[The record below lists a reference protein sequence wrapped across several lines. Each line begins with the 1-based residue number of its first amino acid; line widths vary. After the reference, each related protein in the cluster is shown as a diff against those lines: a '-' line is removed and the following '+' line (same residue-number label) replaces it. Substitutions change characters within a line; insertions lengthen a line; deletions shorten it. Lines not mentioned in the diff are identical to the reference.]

1 MSTLATIAATAL
13 AATVGLSAE
22 PGSSST
28 GSSST
33 GSSSAG
39 STSARSMSAGSNSAS
54 SNSGSNPGSNPTG
67 STSAGST
74 SAGSTSASSNPTGST
89 SARSNSAASTT
100 APETLR
106 QTAPQ
111 TAPRTTSTDKIGPKE
126 WHRKVKV
133 PPHFVFANHYGVTW
147 GLGPIPSGDIAFFFG
162 RALPALAP
170 SRAHQRWALGYQL
183 TLSVGSSD
191 RYALSSLT
199 QRHHLMAVSYG
210 TLRPRLYAAIG
221 GGLAIFSGGYLPTR
235 PRDWRPSVAEVEG
248 RLGYIFGR
256 RRDHRRLVGVVGG
269 TARLGWNA
277 ASLEKAPV
285 PQLGAFIGF
294 LVR

>member
-1 MSTLATIAATAL
+1 VIAPTLAASL
-13 AATVGLSAE
+13 AASLAVTLVTAE
-22 PGSSST
+22 GPDEAVPAQAPMGP
-28 GSSST
+28 
-33 GSSSAG
+33 
-39 STSARSMSAGSNSAS
+39 TSED
-54 SNSGSNPGSNPTG
+54 
-67 STSAGST
+67 
-74 SAGSTSASSNPTGST
+74 
-89 SARSNSAASTT
+89 SAAPDSPAPDSPVPLGATRRPTT
-100 APETLR
+100 IKL
-106 QTAPQ
+106 
-111 TAPRTTSTDKIGPKE
+111 
-126 WHRKVKV
+126 
-133 PPHFVFANHYGVTW
+133 PPHFVFANHYGLTW
-147 GLGPIPSGDIAFFFG
+147 GLGPVPSGDIALFFG

-183 TLSVGSSD
+183 TLSVGNAD
-191 RYALSSLT
+191 RYFLSGLT

-221 GGLAIFSGGYLPTR
+221 GGIAIFSGGYLPAN
-235 PRDWRPSVAEVEG
+235 PGDWRPSVAEFEG

-256 RRDHRRLVGVVGG
+256 RRDQRRLAGVVGG

>member
-1 MSTLATIAATAL
+1 MSALATIAATAL
-13 AATVGLSAE
+13 AAAVGLSSE
-22 PGSSST
+22 PDSTST
-28 GSSST
+28 GSKST
-33 GSSSAG
+33 GS
-39 STSARSMSAGSNSAS
+39 
-54 SNSGSNPGSNPTG
+54 
-67 STSAGST
+67 
-74 SAGSTSASSNPTGST
+74 
-89 SARSNSAASTT
+89 T
-100 APETLR
+100 APEALPK
-106 QTAPQ
+106 TA
-111 TAPRTTSTDKIGPKE
+111 STDKLGPKKR
-126 WHRKVKV
+126 HRKVKL

-147 GLGPIPSGDIAFFFG
+147 GLGPLPSGDIAFFFG

-183 TLSVGSSD
+183 TLSVGDSD
-191 RYALSSLT
+191 RYFLSGFT

-210 TLRPRLYAAIG
+210 TLRPRLYAALG
-221 GGLAIFSGGYLPTR
+221 GGLAIFSGRYLPAA
-235 PRDWRPSVAEVEG
+235 PKDWRPSVAEVEG

-256 RRDHRRLVGVVGG
+256 RRDHRSLVGVVGG

>member
-1 MSTLATIAATAL
+1 MIVPTLAASLTASLTVTLVAAVGPEPTPEEAVPAQASMGPTSENSPAPTSPEPFGATRRPSTIKL
-13 AATVGLSAE
+13 
-22 PGSSST
+22 
-28 GSSST
+28 
-33 GSSSAG
+33 
-39 STSARSMSAGSNSAS
+39 
-54 SNSGSNPGSNPTG
+54 
-67 STSAGST
+67 
-74 SAGSTSASSNPTGST
+74 
-89 SARSNSAASTT
+89 
-100 APETLR
+100 
-106 QTAPQ
+106 
-111 TAPRTTSTDKIGPKE
+111 
-126 WHRKVKV
+126 
-133 PPHFVFANHYGVTW
+133 PPHFVFANHYGLTW
-147 GLGPIPSGDIAFFFG
+147 GLGPIPSGDIALFFG

-183 TLSVGSSD
+183 TLSVGNAD
-191 RYALSSLT
+191 RYFLSGFT

-221 GGLAIFSGGYLPTR
+221 GGIAIFSGGDLPAN
-235 PRDWRPSVAEVEG
+235 PGDWRPSVAEFEG

-256 RRDHRRLVGVVGG
+256 RRDQRRLAGVVGG

>member
-1 MSTLATIAATAL
+1 MSALPIIMAAALTLSPSVAEDPA
-13 AATVGLSAE
+13 GSAS
-22 PGSSST
+22 PSTTRKST
-28 GSSST
+28 GK
-33 GSSSAG
+33 A
-39 STSARSMSAGSNSAS
+39 
-54 SNSGSNPGSNPTG
+54 
-67 STSAGST
+67 
-74 SAGSTSASSNPTGST
+74 
-89 SARSNSAASTT
+89 
-100 APETLR
+100 
-106 QTAPQ
+106 
-111 TAPRTTSTDKIGPKE
+111 DKYGPKK
-126 WHRKVKV
+126 WHRKVKL
-133 PPHFVFANHYGVTW
+133 PQHFVFANHYGLTF
-147 GLGPIPSGDIAFFFG
+147 GLDPVPSGNIAFFFG

-183 TLSVGSSD
+183 TLSVGHSD
-191 RYALSSLT
+191 RYVLSRFT

-210 TLRPRLYAAIG
+210 TLRPRLYAAVG
-221 GGLAIFSGGYLPTR
+221 GGLAIFSGWYSPIAPKG
-235 PRDWRPSVAEVEG
+235 WRPSVAEVEG